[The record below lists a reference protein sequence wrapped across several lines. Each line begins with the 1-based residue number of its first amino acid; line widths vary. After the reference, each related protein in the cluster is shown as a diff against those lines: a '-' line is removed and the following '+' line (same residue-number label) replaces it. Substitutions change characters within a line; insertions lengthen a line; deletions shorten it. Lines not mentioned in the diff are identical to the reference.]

1 MKKLFTLATL
11 LSKND
16 RNIEK
21 AKSAICISVLFIVL
35 LITLSSCSNDEQS
48 SCPTVAE
55 KRIDKNATPSKFYVT
70 LSNGQTSGVSYAK
83 YSSLNIGDEVC
94 TILNYN

>member
-1 MKKLFTLATL
+1 MKKLFTLAIFFV
-11 LSKND
+11 KND
-16 RNIEK
+16 RDIEIVKNI
-21 AKSAICISVLFIVL
+21 ICITTLVVVL
-35 LITLSSCSNDEQS
+35 LITLSSCSPDSSS

-55 KRIDKNATPSKFYVT
+55 KRIDKNVSPSKFYVT

-83 YSSLNIGDEVC
+83 YNSLNIGDEVC